1 MTGAQFGTFLLGLVV
16 AAIVVAIG
24 VWLLHW
30 LYLRSSKE
38 RAFVRTGLGG
48 QRVVLD
54 GGAFVLP
61 IVHEVIPVNM
71 NTLRLEVARGRD
83 KALITKDRMRV
94 DVVAEFYVRVA
105 AEPQAVAAAAQTL
118 GLRTLAPEQL
128 KELVEGKFIDA
139 LRTAAA
145 DMTMEEL
152 HEKRGAYVKRVRE
165 SVAEDL
171 TKNGLE
177 LESASLTQLDQTAME
192 YFNPSNAF
200 DAEGLTRL
208 TEQIERRKKQRNDV
222 EQDTLVAIR
231 NKNLEA
237 EKLSLEIDRE
247 SEYAR
252 LSQQREVEVARAR
265 QRADLA
271 TERAG
276 REQDAET
283 VQIAAKQA
291 IEAARI
297 RSEQSLEEERIAKEK
312 TLQAAEILR
321 RQALDLAEQQR
332 AIAVARE
339 SKNQSE
345 AQAAADVARAAAVAA
360 EERVFTAREV
370 EMAERRKAIEL
381 IAAAQAAEREALQIT
396 SAAEAQKIA
405 SADQGAAVRMQAE
418 ADADAEKIRALA
430 IRVRSEAEAEGLRL
444 MNEAQNV
451 LSPEARASALR
462 LRVVDKA
469 EGIIRESVK
478 PMERIEGIKIL
489 QVDGLLGGGGGIA
502 PIATQP
508 TNFSDGVVNSA
519 LRFRAQAPIVDQ
531 LLKEIGLQ
539 GGDINGL
546 VNGAIG
552 ASNAAGALPP
562 AAAIPPIPV
571 QDAGKKA

>member
-1 MTGAQFGTFLLGLVV
+1 MTGAQFGTFILGLIV
-16 AAIVVAIG
+16 AAIVVAIA

-61 IVHEVIPVNM
+61 ILHEVIPVNM

-105 AEPQAVAAAAQTL
+105 AEAQSVAAAAQTL

-128 KELVEGKFIDA
+128 KELVEGKFVDA

-145 DMTMEEL
+145 EMTMEEL
-152 HEKRGAYVKRVRE
+152 HEKRGAFVKRVRE
-165 SVAEDL
+165 AVAGDL

-177 LESASLTQLDQTAME
+177 LESASLTQLDQTGME

-208 TEQIERRKKQRNDV
+208 TEQIEHRKKQRNDV

-252 LSQQREVEVARAR
+252 LTQQREVEVARAR
-265 QRADLA
+265 QRAELA
-271 TERAG
+271 SERAG

-283 VQIAAKQA
+283 VQIAARQA

-312 TLQAAEILR
+312 ALQAAEILR

-345 AQAAADVARAAAVAA
+345 AQAAADVARAEAVAA
-360 EERVFTAREV
+360 EERVFTTREV
-370 EMAERRKAIEL
+370 EVAERRKAIEL
-381 IAAAQAAEREALQIT
+381 IAAAQSAEREALQLT
-396 SAAEAQKIA
+396 RAAEAEKLA
-405 SADQGAAVRMQAE
+405 SADRGAAIRMQAE
-418 ADADAEKIRALA
+418 ADAEADKIRAAA
-430 IRVRSEAEAEGLRL
+430 IRVRSEVEAEGMRL

-489 QVDGLLGGGGGIA
+489 QVDGLLGGGGVGS
-502 PIATQP
+502 IATQP
-508 TNFSDGVVNSA
+508 GNFADGVVNSA

-531 LLKEIGLQ
+531 LLKEIGIQ
-539 GGDINGL
+539 GADLNGL
-546 VNGAIG
+546 VGGAV
-552 ASNAAGALPP
+552 AAAGALPATP

>member
-1 MTGAQFGTFLLGLVV
+1 MTGAQFGQFILALIVV
-16 AAIVVAIG
+16 AIVVAIV

-48 QRVVLD
+48 QKVVVD

-61 IVHEVIPVNM
+61 IVHDVIPVNM

-94 DVVAEFYVRVA
+94 DVIAEFYVRVA
-105 AEPQAVAAAAQTL
+105 ASAESVAAAAQTL
-118 GLRTLAPEQL
+118 GLRTMEPEQL

-145 DMTMEEL
+145 EMTMEEL
-152 HEKRGAYVKRVRE
+152 HEKRGSYVKRVRE
-165 SVAEDL
+165 AVAGDL

-177 LESASLTQLDQTAME
+177 LESASLTQLDQTSME

-222 EQDTLVAIR
+222 EQDTLIAIR

-237 EKLSLEIDRE
+237 EKLSLEIDKE
-247 SEYAR
+247 AEHAR
-252 LSQQREVEVARAR
+252 LAQQREVEVARAR

-271 TERAG
+271 SERAQS
-276 REQDAET
+276 EQSAEGA
-283 VQIAAKQA
+283 QITAKQA

-297 RSEQSLEEERIAKEK
+297 RSDQSLEQERIRKEREV
-312 TLQAAEILR
+312 QAAEIER
-321 RQALDLAEQQR
+321 RKALELAEQQR
-332 AIAVARE
+332 AIAIALE
-339 SKNQSE
+339 SKAQSE
-345 AQAAADVARAAAVAA
+345 AQAAAEAARAMAVTA
-360 EERVFTAREV
+360 EEKVFTAREI
-370 EMAERRKAIEL
+370 EMAERKKAIEL
-381 IAAAQAAEREALQIT
+381 IAAAQAAEREAIRLT
-396 SAAEAQKIA
+396 MAARAEKEA
-405 SADQGAAVRMQAE
+405 SDDRGAAIRAQAE
-418 ADADAEKIRALA
+418 ADADAEKIRTLA
-430 IRVRSEAEAEGLRL
+430 ARIRAEAEADATRM

-462 LRVVDKA
+462 LALVNKA
-469 EGIIRESVK
+469 EAIIRESVR

-489 QVDGLLGGGGGIA
+489 HVEGLAGGGGGGGEGSGGGFA
-502 PIATQP
+502 D
-508 TNFSDGVVNSA
+508 SVVNSA

-531 LLKEIGLQ
+531 LLREIGLEA
-539 GGDINGL
+539 GDIQRLTG
-546 VNGAIG
+546 G
-552 ASNAAGALPP
+552 AAGGPAALPP
-562 AAAIPPIPV
+562 ASPP
-571 QDAGKKA
+571 AKG

>member
-1 MTGAQFGTFLLGLVV
+1 M
-16 AAIVVAIG
+16 
-24 VWLLHW
+24 WLLHW

-48 QRVVLD
+48 QKVVLD

-61 IVHEVIPVNM
+61 IVHDVIPVNM

-94 DVVAEFYVRVA
+94 DVIAEFYVRVA
-105 AEPQAVAAAAQTL
+105 AQAEAVAAAAQTL
-118 GLRTLAPEQL
+118 GLRTMEPEQL

-145 DMTMEEL
+145 EMTMEEL
-152 HEKRGAYVKRVRE
+152 HERRGHYVKRVRE
-165 SVAEDL
+165 AVAEDL

-247 SEYAR
+247 AEQAR
-252 LSQQREVEVARAR
+252 LAQQREVEIARAR
-265 QRADLA
+265 QRAELA
-271 TERAG
+271 TERAQ
-276 REQDAET
+276 REQDAEGA
-283 VQIAAKQA
+283 QITAKQA
-291 IEAARI
+291 IDAARI
-297 RSEQSLEEERIAKEK
+297 RSEQSLEQERIGKERAI
-312 TLQAAEILR
+312 QAAEIER
-321 RQALDLAEQQR
+321 RKSLELAEQQR
-332 AIAVARE
+332 AIAIARE
-339 SKNQSE
+339 SKAQSE
-345 AQAAADVARAAAVAA
+345 ALAEAESARAAAVKA
-360 EERVFTAREV
+360 EEKVFTAREV
-370 EMAERRKAIEL
+370 EAAERKKAVEI
-381 IAAAQAAEREALQIT
+381 IGARQAAEREALRLT
-396 SAAEAQKIA
+396 MAAEAEKKA
-405 SADQGAAVRMQAE
+405 SADRGAAIRAQAE
-418 ADADAEKIRALA
+418 ADADAEKIRTLA
-430 IRVRSEAEAEGLRL
+430 ARIRAEAEAEATRL

-462 LRVVDKA
+462 MALVAKA
-469 EGIIRESVK
+469 EAIIREAVR

-489 QVDGLLGGGGGIA
+489 HVEGLAGGGGHHGNGD
-502 PIATQP
+502 AT
-508 TNFSDGVVNSA
+508 NGAGGGFADSVVNSA

-531 LLKEIGLQ
+531 LLREIGLE
-539 GGDINGL
+539 GGDIQRL
-546 VNGAIG
+546 
-552 ASNAAGALPP
+552 AAGAAGGAAALPP
-562 AAAIPPIPV
+562 AAP
-571 QDAGKKA
+571 QGKE

>member
-1 MTGAQFGTFLLGLVV
+1 MTGAQFGTFILGLIV
-16 AAIVVAIG
+16 AAIVVAIA

-61 IVHEVIPVNM
+61 ILHEVIPVNM

-94 DVVAEFYVRVA
+94 DVMAEFYVRVA
-105 AEPQAVAAAAQTL
+105 AEASAVAAAAQTL

-128 KELVEGKFIDA
+128 KELVEGKFVDA

-145 DMTMEEL
+145 EMTMEEL
-152 HEKRGAYVKRVRE
+152 HEKRGAFVKRVRE
-165 SVAEDL
+165 AVAEDL

-177 LESASLTQLDQTAME
+177 LEAASLTQLDQTGME

-252 LSQQREVEVARAR
+252 LTQQREVEVARAR

-283 VQIAAKQA
+283 VQIAARQA

-312 TLQAAEILR
+312 ALQAAEILR

-345 AQAAADVARAAAVAA
+345 AQAAADVARAEAVAA

-370 EMAERRKAIEL
+370 EVAERRKAIEL
-381 IAAAQAAEREALQIT
+381 IAAAQAAEREALRLT
-396 SAAEAQKIA
+396 RAAEAEKDA
-405 SADQGAAVRMQAE
+405 SADRGEAIRMQAQ
-418 ADADAEKIRALA
+418 ADAEAEKIKAQA
-430 IRVRSEAEAEGLRL
+430 IRVRSEAEAEGVRL

-489 QVDGLLGGGGGIA
+489 QVDGLLGGGTGVA
-502 PIATQP
+502 PIATQA
-508 TNFSDGVVNSA
+508 NFADGVVNSA

-539 GGDINGL
+539 GADINGL
-546 VNGAIG
+546 VNGAAG
-552 ASNAAGALPP
+552 LPGALPATP
-562 AAAIPPIPV
+562 AVPTIPV
-571 QDAGKKA
+571 QDPGKKA